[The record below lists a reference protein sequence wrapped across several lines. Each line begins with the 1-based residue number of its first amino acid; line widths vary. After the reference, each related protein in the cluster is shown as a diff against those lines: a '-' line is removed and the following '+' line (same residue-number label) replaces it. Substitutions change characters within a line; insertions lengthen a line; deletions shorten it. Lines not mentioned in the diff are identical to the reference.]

1 MARVAL
7 VLSLISGE
15 VGGVA
20 GAHAKPIARVNQATA
35 LNSYEIKFLYTAPDG
50 KRKITTTVVQA
61 QTMTE
66 AQRQVKETYQRVNVS
81 TVKRLQ

>member
-7 VLSLISGE
+7 VLSLISGV

-35 LNSYEIKFLYTAPDG
+35 LNSY
-50 KRKITTTVVQA
+50 
-61 QTMTE
+61 
-66 AQRQVKETYQRVNVS
+66 
-81 TVKRLQ
+81 